1 MNRIAFYH
9 IETLLW
15 IARLGT
21 FGAAADRLNASQPT
35 ISARIRELEGQI
47 GFPLFQREGRNMML
61 TVRGRE
67 FVQRCET
74 LWTTLQ
80 QTLLSPDEF
89 RGASGIVRVGSGE
102 IAAASCLPVF
112 TNAIGK
118 SMPKIS
124 LEIEIDLTAHL
135 IDDLLSGRVDMVFA
149 IGPITMPGIVAA
161 TIRQVELVWLASR
174 ELGESITEKG
184 GEIESTVPLWSVA
197 RSSPMHDLMATMI
210 RKSSFQH
217 PHVHNCNNV
226 RSLIDIVESGGG
238 IGLFPLNMVEE
249 KIAAGSLVK
258 LDEEVPPP
266 ILLQTAMRSGDH
278 DPIISELFRR
288 SCEISYV

>member
-9 IETLLW
+9 LETLLW
-15 IARLGT
+15 ISRLGT

-35 ISARIRELEGQI
+35 ISARIRELEGQV

-67 FVQRCET
+67 FVQQCEM

-89 RGASGIVRVGSGE
+89 RGASGIVRVGCGE

-112 TNAIGK
+112 TNAIRE

-124 LEIEIDLTAHL
+124 LEIEINLTAHL

-149 IGPITMPGIVAA
+149 IGPIAMPGIVAS
-161 TIRQVELVWLASR
+161 TLQQVDLVWLASR
-174 ELGESITEKG
+174 ELGERLIEKG
-184 GEIESTVPLWSVA
+184 GGIGPAVPLWSVA

-210 RKSSFQH
+210 RKSSFRH
-217 PHVHNCNNV
+217 PQVHTCNNV

-238 IGLFPLNMVEE
+238 VGLFPLNMVEE
-249 KIAAGSLVK
+249 KIAGGALVK
-258 LDEEVPPP
+258 LDEEVPQP
-266 ILLQTAMRSGDH
+266 ILLQSAMRSNDH

-288 SCEISYV
+288 SCEIAYA